1 MQHTNTTTMWPKTVI
16 GVRLYQIIFYI
27 SYTLS
32 KINKCKL
39 NYIMYVED
47 FLIKTTPF
55 IYKYYKLYVQCTP
68 NLKPH
73 FTYHGLPETKDQYNP

>member
-1 MQHTNTTTMWPKTVI
+1 MWPKTMI
-16 GVRLYQIIFYI
+16 SLRLYQIIFYI

-47 FLIKTTPF
+47 LLIKTTPF
-55 IYKYYKLYVQCTP
+55 IYKYHKLYVQYTL
-68 NLKPH
+68 NLKTH
-73 FTYHGLPETKDQYNP
+73 FTYHGLPETKDQYNL